1 MGIVVIEEGHPN
13 GTDLV
18 VGAHLRNP
26 VAQANAAP
34 QRRIEVLPIGENYVV
49 AGVAIEPVLSD
60 DKDHLCVVLSVV
72 GGRASDLVPTIP
84 VKLVLGEL
92 ARVKL
97 EDLRGKL
104 AAAIDG
110 PKEPQ

>member
-1 MGIVVIEEGHPN
+1 MGEHHLN
-13 GTDLV
+13 G
-18 VGAHLRNP
+18 
-26 VAQANAAP
+26 VARANAAP

-92 ARVKL
+92 ARVRL